1 VGAPCFAQRFYEDE
15 EAMRLADAAI
25 AFVVGRTSSL
35 SGEPLRNSPAILAWE
50 LCNEPRGDSKHAA
63 YLAWLRRAAALVKR
77 LDPHHL
83 LTIGSEGATPFA
95 DAGVDVLQVRISRD
109 LICHWSALDLPPAS
123 PRRTAGPRAARGR
136 PDDDPRVA
144 AELGLA
150 RAAPISHDLPLTS
163 P

>member
-1 VGAPCFAQRFYEDE
+1 MSGVGAPCFAQRFYEDE

-50 LCNEPRGDSKHAA
+50 LCNEPRGDSQHAA
-63 YLAWLRRAAALVKR
+63 YLAWLHRAAALVKR

-83 LTIGSEGATPFA
+83 LTIGSEGTTPFA

-109 LICHWSALDLPPAS
+109 LICHWSALDLPSAS
-123 PRRTAGPRAARGR
+123 PRP
-136 PDDDPRVA
+136 P
-144 AELGLA
+144 L
-150 RAAPISHDLPLTS
+150 DLPSTYGRTTRCLRST
-163 P
+163 